1 MKVVLHEVLAEVSAR
16 EELQTGRTRK
26 EDMALNFGMDNMQP
40 TVNAVGFDKWKKGGR
55 ALK

>member
-1 MKVVLHEVLAEVSAR
+1 LHEVLAEVSAR